1 MSGFNPAP
9 AIPPELENAAQ
20 SGELVVFV
28 GAGISRLINCP
39 SWDGFA
45 NSILQQLVPNG
56 IDYHDLSQ
64 IKTIG
69 VRRNDYPSQKS

>member
-28 GAGISRLINCP
+28 GAGISRLIIVRRGTALLIPFCSSSCQTGLIITTYRRLRP
-39 SWDGFA
+39 S
-45 NSILQQLVPNG
+45 G
-56 IDYHDLSQ
+56 I
-64 IKTIG
+64 
-69 VRRNDYPSQKS
+69 RRNDYPSQKS